1 MEKSDINTLI
11 NTALST
17 ENINYMNSEGM
28 ELFKKNLEN
37 KTIEDKTA
45 LKIFLYFFPVNSSL
59 EKNYKEFW
67 FMKYKDVENYNE
79 YKFAID
85 ILQCYNQYLSDKNSE
100 AFDYN
105 ILEKITLFKDYKFIV
120 EFLGALKDYN
130 SKIIAIFSYIE
141 KDPSYFA
148 SAFEIIIEPQK
159 IQKKS
164 CINKIKDYLERKNA
178 LLNLQKSIEIIKK
191 YSDLLEK
198 EKASKTD
205 LINDVNFLKKEVN
218 GLKKDK
224 ATLNGSITKLQ
235 IDNATLNG
243 SITKLQIDNATLNG
257 ATLNENIT
265 NLQNDNATLNENITN
280 LQNDNEELKKNNVT
294 LNKNIS
300 KMENDISEL
309 KDRLEQIDTRDTIK
323 MSLRYLYKILFARF
337 SREMKRVTNI
347 WEQIDEVKQILSKP
361 EFIRFANVSK
371 FIDYINWT
379 GLNNL
384 NEKAHDS
391 SQKKRN
397 FKGIEK
403 YFKGISSLVTSY
415 VANFFEELPNV
426 NEFIRLNLL
435 LYKDPIS
442 VDAEFEKIQT
452 YKDAYIAVFEK
463 KKLK

>member
-1 MEKSDINTLI
+1 MI
-11 NTALST
+11 
-17 ENINYMNSEGM
+17 
-28 ELFKKNLEN
+28 
-37 KTIEDKTA
+37 
-45 LKIFLYFFPVNSSL
+45 KI
-59 EKNYKEFW
+59 
-67 FMKYKDVENYNE
+67 
-79 YKFAID
+79 
-85 ILQCYNQYLSDKNSE
+85 
-100 AFDYN
+100 
-105 ILEKITLFKDYKFIV
+105 
-120 EFLGALKDYN
+120 
-130 SKIIAIFSYIE
+130 
-141 KDPSYFA
+141 
-148 SAFEIIIEPQK
+148 
-159 IQKKS
+159 
-164 CINKIKDYLERKNA
+164 
-178 LLNLQKSIEIIKK
+178 

-205 LINDVNFLKKEVN
+205 LINDVNFLKKEVI

-235 IDNATLNG
+235 IDNATL
-243 SITKLQIDNATLNG
+243 K
-257 ATLNENIT
+257 ENIT

-337 SREMKRVTNI
+337 SGEMKRVTNI

-391 SQKKRN
+391 SQKTRN

-442 VDAEFEKIQT
+442 VDAELKKFKLI
-452 YKDAYIAVFEK
+452 KMLILLFLK
-463 KKLK
+463 KKTKVKWLKGLYS

>member
-148 SAFEIIIEPQK
+148 SAFEIIIEPEK

-178 LLNLQKSIEIIKK
+178 LLNLQKSIEMIKI

-205 LINDVNFLKKEVN
+205 LINDVNFLKKEVI

-235 IDNATLNG
+235 IDNATL
-243 SITKLQIDNATLNG
+243 K
-257 ATLNENIT
+257 
-265 NLQNDNATLNENITN
+265 ENITN

-323 MSLRYLYKILFARF
+323 MSLRYPYKILFARF
-337 SREMKRVTNI
+337 SGEMKRVTNI

-391 SQKKRN
+391 SQKTRN

-435 LYKDPIS
+435 LYKDPKS

>member
-1 MEKSDINTLI
+1 MI
-11 NTALST
+11 
-17 ENINYMNSEGM
+17 
-28 ELFKKNLEN
+28 
-37 KTIEDKTA
+37 
-45 LKIFLYFFPVNSSL
+45 KI
-59 EKNYKEFW
+59 
-67 FMKYKDVENYNE
+67 
-79 YKFAID
+79 
-85 ILQCYNQYLSDKNSE
+85 
-100 AFDYN
+100 
-105 ILEKITLFKDYKFIV
+105 
-120 EFLGALKDYN
+120 
-130 SKIIAIFSYIE
+130 
-141 KDPSYFA
+141 
-148 SAFEIIIEPQK
+148 
-159 IQKKS
+159 
-164 CINKIKDYLERKNA
+164 
-178 LLNLQKSIEIIKK
+178 

-205 LINDVNFLKKEVN
+205 LINDVNFLKKEVI

-243 SITKLQIDNATLNG
+243 SIIKLQIDN

-337 SREMKRVTNI
+337 SGEMKRVTNI

-361 EFIRFANVSK
+361 EFKRFKYVWQ
-371 FIDYINWT
+371 FIEEINWT
-379 GLNNL
+379 QLNNL

-391 SQKKRN
+391 SQKTRN

-435 LYKDPIS
+435 LYKDPKS